1 MCFCK
6 YVSDS
11 YFAHCAHTLVIIQ
24 KSTHLT
30 TVYKVG
36 NVLEQTVRNRLDTME
51 NFIHKTTEVAV
62 SQVRKYS
69 TPQTE
74 RTGTVPVP
82 IADAQVRRYTSVT
95 LQMPRSKS
103 TLRRVYTDQ
112 LAQDEGCNGV
122 QGTVHTVY
130 GCSLLSVVTIV
141 YSKLNAVYVCNET
154 TKRNC
159 RRYINALLNKI
170 KNQFLTISN

>member
-1 MCFCK
+1 MNQNSNWQRLQLKYQKMCFCK

-69 TPQTE
+69 TLSRPDDIIPTWHHDLTKSWPYDIIPSWHFE
-74 RTGTVPVP
+74 ITMSFPYDIVTSWHY
-82 IADAQVRRYTSVT
+82 RYFMTIWPRDIILYDNVTS
-95 LQMPRSKS
+95 
-103 TLRRVYTDQ
+103 
-112 LAQDEGCNGV
+112 
-122 QGTVHTVY
+122 
-130 GCSLLSVVTIV
+130 
-141 YSKLNAVYVCNET
+141 
-154 TKRNC
+154 
-159 RRYINALLNKI
+159 
-170 KNQFLTISN
+170 